1 MEVILARKAGF
12 CMGVRRAMDTVL
24 LALKKQPKPV
34 ATFGPLIH
42 NQQVLGLLESKGIS
56 IIRNVNEIKGG
67 TVVIRAHGIPP
78 HQKAE
83 ILKTGAQVVDGTCTR
98 VVKVQTIIRRFARKG
113 YQTVIVGDEGHPEV
127 LGLLGFAENR
137 GILVSSKTDV
147 EKLPKLEK
155 YIIVAQTTQ
164 DEKLFEE
171 VVSEIISRNPGGEV
185 FNTICHST
193 HERQMEVLDLCKHVE
208 AIVVVGG
215 KESANTK
222 RLAQIADEAGIRAYH
237 IETEN
242 DLDLKEISHFSKV
255 GVTAGA
261 STPNW
266 IINRVVSRLEG
277 IRSERESAIRA
288 AAYTLFRF
296 VLESNIYAALGA
308 GFLTYASLKMQ
319 NINSA
324 LQYFLIAGTYIYA
337 AHNLNHLTDKE
348 TDAFSDPGRF
358 MFFARHEKSILLLS
372 IAAILASLAL
382 SYSLGWFP
390 FLFLLSMSIL
400 GTLYAVTIVPESL
413 NAKFPFRRLKDIP
426 GSKTLSIS
434 LAWGAVAAFLPS
446 WGAGRGLTPNMT
458 VAFLFV
464 FGFVYTRSALTEL
477 FDIQADRLVGRET
490 LAILIGEKRTLALLK
505 GMIFFLVL
513 LLTTA
518 GLSGYASSV
527 TFWLIIPV
535 LSMAG
540 SLCLFEN
547 NYLRRRIR
555 SEILIDS
562 NFILAGLLSYL
573 WERI

>member
-1 MEVILARKAGF
+1 
-12 CMGVRRAMDTVL
+12 MGVRRAMDTVL
-24 LALKKQPKPV
+24 IALKKQPKPV

-42 NQQVLGLLESKGIS
+42 NQQVLDLLASKGIS
-56 IIRNVNEIKGG
+56 VIRNVSDIKGG

-78 HQKAE
+78 QQKEE
-83 ILKTGAQVVDGTCTR
+83 ILRTGAQVVDGTCTR

-127 LGLLGFAENR
+127 LGLLGFAESG
-137 GILVSSKTDV
+137 GILVGSKADL
-147 EKLPKLEK
+147 EKLPRLEK

-171 VVSEIISRNPGGEV
+171 IVSEITAKYPGGEV

-193 HERQMEVLDLCKHVE
+193 HDRQMEVLDLCKHVE
-208 AIVVVGG
+208 ALVVVGG
-215 KESANTK
+215 RESANTR
-222 RLAQIADEAGIRAYH
+222 RLAQIACEAGMRSYH

-242 DLDLKEISHFSKV
+242 DLDLKEISHFGKV

-277 IRSERESAIRA
+277 IKSERESIIKAT
-288 AAYTLFRF
+288 AYKLFRF
-296 VLESNIYAALGA
+296 ILESNIYAALGA

-324 LQYFLIAGTYIYA
+324 LQYFVIAGTYIYA
-337 AHNLNHLTDKE
+337 AHNLNHLTDKG
-348 TDAFSDPGRF
+348 TDALSDPGRS

-372 IAAILASLAL
+372 VAAILGSLAL

-413 NAKFPFRRLKDIP
+413 NSIFPFRRLKDIP

-434 LAWGAVAAFLPS
+434 LAWAAVAAFLPS
-446 WGAGRGLTPNMT
+446 WGAGRGLTPSMA
-458 VAFLFV
+458 VAVLFV

-513 LLTTA
+513 LLITSSLTEY
-518 GLSGYASSV
+518 SSSV
-527 TFWLIIPV
+527 SYWLIIPV

-540 SLCLFEN
+540 SLYLFEN
-547 NYLRRRIR
+547 DHLRRRIR

-562 NFILAGLLSYL
+562 NFILAGLLSFI
-573 WERI
+573 WKEF